1 MGEIGNNN
9 SMAKVISVNPQGL
22 LYGKIKAGEEV
33 TSFDG
38 KPFVDILDYIYADAS
53 DNCKLTVFDKSGKQ
67 REVVAKKTCGG
78 DTMGLE
84 FDSNVEITPK
94 ECRNNC
100 IFCFV
105 NQLPKGMRDT
115 LYVKDDD
122 YRLSFV
128 SGSYITCTNLSE
140 SDIARIIE
148 YKLSPLY
155 VSVHATD
162 EELHKRML
170 GIKKAANQMDI
181 VKRLTANGITL
192 HAQIVLVPDINDGE
206 YLQKSLE
213 ELFAAKVKSVAI
225 VPVGL
230 TGHREGQPDIRPL
243 NKQDAIQVID
253 MVEAFY
259 KKHPFF
265 CYAADEMYQKAGRA
279 VRNADYY
286 GDYPQI
292 ENGVGLITKF
302 LDEIKDALNY
312 APKKLSKTIG
322 VITGVSGKDTM
333 LAIKQ
338 LLEAK
343 WKRFKMDVYPIEN
356 TFFGKSVTVT
366 GLVTAS
372 DILRQLEGAPLA
384 DELIIPSV
392 MLKEFET
399 VFLDGMSLKELS
411 TKLKR
416 KIIVSAVTGDCFLDT
431 ITYGE

>member
-1 MGEIGNNN
+1 MGEIGNNI
-9 SMAKVISVNPQGL
+9 SMAKVISVNPQGI

-33 TSFDG
+33 TGFDG

-53 DNCKLTVFDKSGKQ
+53 DSCKLTVCDKSGKQ
-67 REVVAKKTCGG
+67 REIIAKKTYGG

-84 FDSNVEITPK
+84 FDSSVEISPK

-115 LYVKDDD
+115 LYIKDDD

-140 SDIARIIE
+140 TDMQRIIE

-155 VSVHATD
+155 VSVHTTD

-170 GIKKAANQMDI
+170 GIKKAANQMETIRRFTD
-181 VKRLTANGITL
+181 NGITL
-192 HAQIVLVPDINDGE
+192 HAQIVLVPDVNDGK

-213 ELFAAKVKSVAI
+213 ELFAAKVKSVAV

-230 TGHREGQPDIRPL
+230 TVHREGQPDIRPL
-243 NKQDAIQVID
+243 NRQDAVQAID
-253 MVEAFY
+253 TVETFY

-265 CYAADEMYQKAGRA
+265 CYAADEMYQRAGRE
-279 VRNADYY
+279 VKNADYY

-302 LDEIKDALNY
+302 LDEVKDALNY
-312 APKKLSKTIG
+312 APKKLSKSVGI
-322 VITGVSGKDTM
+322 ITGVSGKDTM
-333 LAIKQ
+333 LKVKQ
-338 LLEAK
+338 LLESR
-343 WKRFKMDVYPIEN
+343 WKHFKMDVHPIEN

-366 GLVTAS
+366 GLVTAG

-384 DELIIPSV
+384 EELIIPSV
-392 MLKEFET
+392 MLKEFDT

-411 TKLKR
+411 TRLKR

-431 ITYGE
+431 IIYGE